1 MLRGKLFDWWCEMS
15 EWIKCNERMPPMVDE
30 TSIPVLVWGDGF
42 DTPEIDI
49 FELYEGW
56 SCWGVTHWQP
66 LPQPPE
72 DE

>member
-1 MLRGKLFDWWCEMS
+1 MKEFNLDAALNGEPVMLR
-15 EWIKCNERMPPMVDE
+15 
-30 TSIPVLVWGDGF
+30 DGF